1 MRFLHAWMLVG
12 LLCTAAM
19 AQAPDVVIDDETLL
33 SQIEANCEA
42 LRAKGELKEVALL
55 AKDADGRRCELTFAP
70 PGKEPLPPVALRT
83 RLLRSTW
90 IVGHYYPCEEC
101 KCWHFTAS
109 SGFAVGKDGVI
120 ATCYHLLDDDPEM
133 PGACLAVAGFDG
145 QVYPV
150 TAVLAAD
157 HAADVALLRC
167 AARDLLPLPLRLDA
181 IAGERIYCLSNPDH
195 QFACF
200 TEGLIARRYVV
211 RNHAPGTEP
220 NPLVERP
227 RGKDEKPPVDADP
240 AASHKRVVDAKA
252 RVLTML
258 QVTCDFAVGSSG
270 APITDDRG
278 NVVGIAQSTTTVL
291 VDPDAEPAETQMVAR
306 SAVPAQVL
314 RALAK

>member
-1 MRFLHAWMLVG
+1 MRNLHAWWMPLWLV
-12 LLCTAAM
+12 AAAL
-19 AQAPDVVIDDETLL
+19 AQAPDAVIDDEALL
-33 SQIEANCEA
+33 LRIEANCEA
-42 LRAKGELKEVALL
+42 LRTKGELKTVPEL
-55 AKDADGRRCELTFAP
+55 AKDCDGRRCELAFAP
-70 PGKEPLPPVALRT
+70 PAKDPLPTVALRA
-83 RLLRSTW
+83 RLQRSTW

-101 KCWHFTAS
+101 RAWHFTAS

-120 ATCYHLLDDDPEM
+120 ATCFHLLDDDPEM
-133 PGACLAVAGFDG
+133 PGACLAVASYDG
-145 QVYPV
+145 VVYPV

-157 HAADVALLRC
+157 HAADVALLQC
-167 AARDLLPLPLRLDA
+167 TARDLVPLPLRLDA
-181 IAGERIYCLSNPDH
+181 LAGERIYCFSNPDH

-220 NPLVERP
+220 QPPVDRP
-227 RGKDEKPPVDADP
+227 RGKDGKAPADAAVPSEHTRAVDP
-240 AASHKRVVDAKA
+240 KA
-252 RVLTML
+252 RLLTML

-278 NVVGIAQSTTTVL
+278 NVIGIAQSTATVL